1 MKAARPLP
9 AALAVLMPLKEY
21 IMLRCRRPLPK
32 PLQGRGRWALP
43 ILVTFLFGGALSAN
57 SQELFVYSEPASNMP
72 ARSTGLRLT
81 NWMMNEPNTGRM
93 NYHLIPEVMWGVNK
107 RLMLH
112 AEGFISNRNGSLATE
127 GVGAYAKYR
136 FLSRDDVYRHFRAA
150 AFARVAT
157 NNADVHQ
164 QTIQVNGHNTGYQAG
179 LVATQLL
186 HKTALS
192 VTAYYEQALP
202 NFGGNELPTG
212 NADKAVNYILSAGR
226 LILPRKYKSYD
237 QTNVNLMAELIGQSL
252 PQTGQHSVDIAPSI
266 QFIFMSQARLDIGYR
281 QQLYSNM
288 LRTAPNGLL
297 IRLEYLLFNTRQG
310 KK

>member
-1 MKAARPLP
+1 M
-9 AALAVLMPLKEY
+9 
-21 IMLRCRRPLPK
+21 
-32 PLQGRGRWALP
+32 
-43 ILVTFLFGGALSAN
+43 
-57 SQELFVYSEPASNMP
+57 YSEPASNMP
-72 ARSTGLRLT
+72 AHSTGLRLT
-81 NWMMNEPNTGRM
+81 NWIMDETAANRA

-112 AEGFISNRNGSLATE
+112 AEGFISNRNGTLSAE

-157 NNADVHQ
+157 NNADIHQ
-164 QTIQVNGHNTGYQAG
+164 ETIQVNGHNTGYQAG

-192 VTAYYEQALP
+192 ATAYYEQAFA
-202 NFGGNELPTG
+202 NFGGNELPIA
-212 NADKAVNYILSAGR
+212 NADKALNYILSAGR
-226 LILPRKYKSYD
+226 LILPKKYKSYD
-237 QTNVNLMAELIGQSL
+237 QVNMNIMAELIGQSL
-252 PQTGQHSVDIAPSI
+252 PQTGQHSLDIAPSV

-281 QQLYSNM
+281 RQLYSNM

-297 IRLEYLLFNTRQG
+297 VRFEYLLFNTIKG